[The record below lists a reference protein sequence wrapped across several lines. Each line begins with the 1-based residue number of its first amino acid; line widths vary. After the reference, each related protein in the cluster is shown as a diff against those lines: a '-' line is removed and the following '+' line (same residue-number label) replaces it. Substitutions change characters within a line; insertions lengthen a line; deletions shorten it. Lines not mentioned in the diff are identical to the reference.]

1 MPTLADEQASPLGFQ
16 CHALTHRAPIWVRS
30 STNMP
35 LATAPS
41 GVCTST
47 KTTAP
52 RRRAGSRSRRGVRAG
67 VPMLDHMSTLDGVT
81 AAELR
86 RLSLVGEYEMTVA
99 LRGRAAGRLELAREA
114 LMLRCFSGLGVELSA
129 GFRGTLVVVK

>member
-1 MPTLADEQASPLGFQ
+1 
-16 CHALTHRAPIWVRS
+16 
-30 STNMP
+30 
-35 LATAPS
+35 
-41 GVCTST
+41 
-47 KTTAP
+47 
-52 RRRAGSRSRRGVRAG
+52 

-129 GFRGTLVVVK
+129 GFRGTLVVVKKALCCGGRTGVTGPAGTLLARAGSTGTWFSSPYS